1 MLHFRSIEKSS
12 YTFADWQDADQE
24 EYCLK
29 MDNEKVACKCQP
41 EDLESIRRWLDE
53 LEGSNRK
60 MAFDLLN
67 LVMEGKI
74 KNEAAFALLG
84 SKRD

>member
-1 MLHFRSIEKSS
+1 M
-12 YTFADWQDADQE
+12 
-24 EYCLK
+24 K

-41 EDLESIRRWLDE
+41 EDLESIRSWLDE

-67 LVMEGKI
+67 LVMEGKM
-74 KNEAAFALLG
+74 KNEAAFALLE

>member
-1 MLHFRSIEKSS
+1 
-12 YTFADWQDADQE
+12 
-24 EYCLK
+24 
-29 MDNEKVACKCQP
+29 
-41 EDLESIRRWLDE
+41 

-84 SKRD
+84 SKRG